1 MLVALRD
8 QSIGD
13 AVLKLGDEVPLEV
26 QRALPPGRLETLKNT
41 RFVEEQT
48 DHAALSL
55 LTKRVEA
62 LEQAGPQAK
71 RKRATARRRPR
82 AKVAV

>member
-8 QSIGD
+8 QSIGE

-26 QRALPPGRLETLKNT
+26 QKGLPPGRLETLKNT
-41 RFVEEQT
+41 RHVEEQT
-48 DHAALSL
+48 DHAALSA

-62 LEQAGPQAK
+62 LERKARPK
-71 RKRATARRRPR
+71 RDISPRKRTRT
-82 AKVAV
+82 KVAA